1 MGVSAC
7 VGRRCQGN
15 GDVVHSRYLGRSD
28 VRLSEIALGTWGL
41 ADGAY
46 GPVAKETFEA
56 TVRAA
61 WDAGVTTFDLS
72 PLWGRGASERI
83 TAEALGANKK
93 NAVFIT
99 RVGQVES
106 GDRVMQQFEA
116 ISVGASIDQ
125 SLERLDRDWVD
136 VVLLHNP
143 PMEALTKERF
153 QKAVGGAMAS
163 GKVRSWGIS
172 TSTLEEARVAL
183 KLGAQVICL
192 PHNLLAPDDVEE
204 ITPLL
209 KENGAGVLARSPLA
223 FGMLSGTITKDTVF
237 PAGDHRRDR
246 WTETSRATRLA
257 RVEELRALAKDGDVV
272 DLALRFVLSNAFV
285 ASALVGA
292 RTPDQIRS
300 AARSSVGAP
309 YLENLVLK
317 QIAGLPK

>member
-1 MGVSAC
+1 V
-7 VGRRCQGN
+7 Q
-15 GDVVHSRYLGRSD
+15 SRYLGRSD

-46 GPVAKETFEA
+46 GPVSPEKFEE

-61 WDAGVTTFDLS
+61 WDAGVTTFDLA

-83 TAEALGANKK
+83 TAKALGANKID
-93 NAVFIT
+93 AVFIT

-106 GDRVMQQFEA
+106 GARVMSQFEA

-125 SLERLDRDWVD
+125 SLERLDREWID

-143 PMEALTKERF
+143 PLEALTKDRF
-153 QKAVGGAMAS
+153 QKAVGAAMAA

-172 TSTLEEARVAL
+172 ASTLDEARLAL
-183 KLGAQVICL
+183 KIGAQVLCL
-192 PHNLLAPDDVEE
+192 PYNLFSPDDVDE

-223 FGMLSGTITKDTVF
+223 FGMLSGRMTGDTSF
-237 PAGDHRRDR
+237 AEGDHRRAR
-246 WTETSRATRLA
+246 WTEASKAARLA
-257 RVEELRALAKDGDVV
+257 RVEELRPFAKDGDVA

-292 RTPDQIRS
+292 RTPEQIRH
-300 AARSSVGAP
+300 AAKSSVGAP
-309 YLENLVLK
+309 YLENLVIK
-317 QIAGLPK
+317 QIAALAR